1 MNAHRITTTAGTL
14 LATTALFTT
23 PALAAGHQDLR
34 SPDARDAA
42 ARAVTRQDLRSPD
55 ARDAA
60 TRSATPVVVRVGAPD
75 PGFEWDSAAIGALA
89 GAGLLISLAGG
100 GLLVTRRR
108 PRGVRVA

>member
-14 LATTALFTT
+14 LATTALVTA
-23 PALAAGHQDLR
+23 PALAAPHQDLR

-60 TRSATPVVVRVGAPD
+60 TRSATPVVVRVAPE